1 MLCESSSPICCDH
14 KVEILGALQ
23 TCCKLYQLMHGILRL
38 EVEYQVP
45 LKKTSSNPP
54 HGTLQLQ
61 SSHTK
66 NDM

>member
-1 MLCESSSPICCDH
+1 
-14 KVEILGALQ
+14 VEILGASQ

-61 SSHTK
+61 SSHAK